1 MSNIVKC
8 VLRIN
13 ADEEKANEIKN
24 FVQGGARDMDFQKI
38 IPMSADLLIEASSRT
53 GQGVDYLILILKL
66 ERARGEDIEE
76 IRGKIKRIES
86 LPDFDRIKELGFK
99 AISNLLKYGFTNCYD
114 WSICNWGTQ
123 WNTMYSEAI
132 GDKIYFHAA
141 NNFPEPVIK
150 HLSEIFPDVEFEYKY
165 ADEDLGTNCGFGSI
179 KDGVYECGDFETEND
194 AMKFSIDMWGAQDE
208 YELVNGNFVYK
219 NK

>member
-76 IRGKIKRIES
+76 IRGKIKR
-86 LPDFDRIKELGFK
+86 L
-99 AISNLLKYGFTNCYD
+99 
-114 WSICNWGTQ
+114 
-123 WNTMYSEAI
+123 
-132 GDKIYFHAA
+132 
-141 NNFPEPVIK
+141 
-150 HLSEIFPDVEFEYKY
+150 
-165 ADEDLGTNCGFGSI
+165 
-179 KDGVYECGDFETEND
+179 
-194 AMKFSIDMWGAQDE
+194 
-208 YELVNGNFVYK
+208 
-219 NK
+219 